1 MCTFGNNTRI
11 VAVSA
16 TIPNSVDIA
25 EWIGRRSFGRT
36 SDVKCDRS
44 LSEAARSEASAKVFR
59 FGEEYR
65 PVALQRT
72 VLGFKSP
79 GDEWSFQANLNQ
91 KIFDVISAHSR
102 GKATLIFVPTRKATT
117 QAAEKVKEGYLKQ
130 LDTSNAPWRKPTE
143 VPNYSDTRLRE
154 LAALG
159 IAYHHAG
166 LTLQDRKTV
175 EAEFLKGNII
185 ALCCTSTLAVGIN
198 LPAYCVVSK
207 RLLYRRIPVSDL
219 RSWQMS
225 LQDHSRNKAVQRL
238 LGKQA
243 LRVQDQIKK
252 R

>member
-1 MCTFGNNTRI
+1 MCTFGNNTRV

-16 TIPNSVDIA
+16 TIPNVVDIA
-25 EWIGRRSFGRT
+25 EWIGRRSAGGT
-36 SDVKCDRS
+36 SNGNRDHN
-44 LSEAARSEASAKVFR
+44 LSGSALPKDAARVFR

-79 GDEWSFQANLNQ
+79 GDEWSFQSTLNQ
-91 KIFDVISAHSR
+91 KIFGVISAHSR

-130 LDTSNAPWRKPTE
+130 LETSNAPWRKPNE

-175 EAEFLKGNII
+175 EAEFLKGKII

-207 RLLYRRIPVSDL
+207 RLLYCCISASDPL
-219 RSWQMS
+219 PFPRSFEGRS
-225 LQDHSRNKAVQRL
+225 DTTAP
-238 LGKQA
+238 G
-243 LRVQDQIKK
+243 
-252 R
+252 